1 MTYGLRGLALWLK
14 DHNVGVVAMEST
26 GVYWKPI
33 FNILEDDFEIIL
45 ANAARIKNV
54 PGLKTDKKDARW
66 IAKLLRYG
74 LIPASFI
81 PAIGP
86 PRDERPVPGHERS

>member
-1 MTYGLRGLALWLK
+1 
-14 DHNVGVVAMEST
+14 MEST

-54 PGLKTDKKDARW
+54 PGLKTQTFHKSLIKNC
-66 IAKLLRYG
+66 RYG
-74 LIPASFI
+74 LVPASFI
-81 PAIGP
+81 PAIGY
-86 PRDERPVPGHERS
+86 PRAEGSVPGRERS